1 MREDGR
7 KNDKNRLVTIETNYL
22 KHPEGSVLVSF
33 GDTKVICNATIETK
47 VPRFLKG
54 MGSGWVHA
62 EYSMLPR
69 ATNTRNVREAAK
81 GKLSGR
87 TMEIQRL
94 IARSL
99 RSSIDLEALGE
110 RSITIDCDVIQADG
124 GTRTASITGAFVA
137 LKLAIQTL
145 LDSGE
150 LAFSPIKENVAAIS
164 VGILKDGQA
173 VLDLNYLEDSAADV
187 DMNLVMTSGGQFVE
201 IQGTGEEATF
211 SSDQLSELLEL
222 GKKGIKELIKIQDDA
237 FDQALSLKN
246 ERTIAQPMIPKDE
259 ILIATNN
266 AGKGKEFEAL
276 FAKKGFKV
284 KTLRDFPEIPE
295 VEETGVTF
303 EENARL
309 KAETIARTLNMLV
322 LADDSGLK
330 VDALD
335 GAPGVFSARYAGEF
349 KSDAANNAKLLHE
362 LTDVSKEERTAQ
374 FHCTLALALPGKDS
388 LVVEGE
394 VQGLILTI
402 PKGDNGF
409 GYDPLFFVESKG
421 KTMAELS
428 QEDKNTLS
436 HRAAALE
443 KLDKVWDE
451 WINS

>member
-1 MREDGR
+1 MRADGR
-7 KNDKNRLVTIETNYL
+7 KNDENRLVTIETNYL

-69 ATNTRNVREAAK
+69 ATNTRNIREAAK

-110 RSITIDCDVIQADG
+110 RSITVDCDVIQADG

-150 LAFSPIKENVAAIS
+150 LALSPIKENVAAIS
-164 VGILKDGQA
+164 VGILEDGQA
-173 VLDLNYLEDSAADV
+173 VLDLNYLEDSAANV

-211 SSDQLSELLEL
+211 SSEQLAVLLEF
-222 GKKGIKELIKIQDDA
+222 GKKGIKELIQVQDNA
-237 FDQALSLKN
+237 FNQALSLKK
-246 ERTIAQPMIPKDE
+246 EVMSYPEIPKDE

-266 AGKGKEFEAL
+266 AGKAKEFEAL

-309 KAETIARTLNMLV
+309 KAETIARRLNMLV

-349 KSDAANNAKLLHE
+349 KSDAANNAKLMHE
-362 LTDVSKEERTAQ
+362 LTGVSKEERTAQ

-394 VQGLILTI
+394 VEGVILTI

-421 KTMAELS
+421 KTMAELT

-436 HRAAALE
+436 HRAVALE
-443 KLDKVWDE
+443 KLDSVWDE
-451 WINS
+451 WITD